1 MGAGDLAELLRE
13 LKERSGLSYG
23 VLAKRLHVSTSTLH
37 RYVNGTAVPT
47 EFAPLERLARLCKAR
62 PEELM
67 EVHRRWIVADATRG
81 SRKAEPQAEAR
92 PAAPAASAGSEVTAG
107 SGATAGSGVPAGA
120 PTEAPAPASGTAG
133 SQPPSEP
140 EPEQRDT
147 PAPQPEPESG
157 PDPRPGPEPE
167 SPPAPEAEPERAPEP
182 EPASAPE
189 PTPTPQAAPEPH
201 ATPRPRPRTGPG
213 SGLRLPRRKRQRL
226 VVLAAVGVVLALGGT
241 ALAVHGASGGSGGD
255 GKNAAADHGPR
266 MGTEHRPSATG
277 EGDPSGKPSTT
288 ASTGPSKDKG
298 KAADKE
304 AGKDG
309 GAAKGPGNGKGGEGS
324 EGRVPGSHGQG
335 EAPGS
340 ASGRAPVTVSAQSQY
355 WDSPCGYPYLI
366 NRPPDRLPTPPGE
379 QDAESWVSAF
389 GAVAAGEQGVK
400 FTVQGTGE
408 DTVVLNSL
416 SVRVV
421 GRAAPPDWNSYDMGF
436 IGAGCGGGV
445 AKHVFDVRLDNG
457 QPALVPQGGDSF
469 PFTVSESDVEA
480 FHVFARAKTKDVR
493 WYLELEWSSG
503 DRHGTVVIDD
513 KGEPFRTSAAPDNP
527 TYGWSI
533 DKRKWVKMRRDANGS
548 EHEVDE

>member
-1 MGAGDLAELLRE
+1 MEDDVGAGDLAELLRE

-47 EFAPLERLARLCKAR
+47 EFAPLERLARLCKAG

-92 PAAPAASAGSEVTAG
+92 PAAPEASAGSEASAG
-107 SGATAGSGVPAGA
+107 PGAPAGA
-120 PTEAPAPASGTAG
+120 PAEAPAPASGTAR
-133 SQPPSEP
+133 SQPPSE
-140 EPEQRDT
+140 Q
-147 PAPQPEPESG
+147 G
-157 PDPRPGPEPE
+157 PRPGPGPEPE
-167 SPPAPEAEPERAPEP
+167 SPPAPEPERA
-182 EPASAPE
+182 PASAPE
-189 PTPTPQAAPEPH
+189 PTPAPQAAPEPH
-201 ATPRPRPRTGPG
+201 ATPRTRPRTGPG

-241 ALAVHGASGGSGGD
+241 ALAVHGASDGSGGD

-266 MGTEHRPSATG
+266 TGTERRPSATG

-309 GAAKGPGNGKGGEGS
+309 GAAKGPGNGRGGEGS
-324 EGRVPGSHGQG
+324 EGRAPGSHGQG

-480 FHVFARAKTKDVR
+480 FYVFARAKTKDVR

-548 EHEVDE
+548 EHEADE